1 MTRDIYPERSIMSET
16 SKFKKLN
23 TSELITFFRQM
34 SYTLHAGISPAE
46 GLAIMAEDTA
56 SEQSEQIFALF
67 QKNLDESGSFCQA
80 LKNSH
85 LFPAYAIQML
95 QIGEYAGCLEE
106 TTASLADYYER
117 EDATRQALKN
127 AVTYP
132 CVMIVIMLA
141 VSGILVAKVLPVFQ
155 EVYHQL
161 GSELTGIPLRLL
173 GLGNAVSRFGFPLI
187 LLLIILCS
195 VYAVLISRGHA
206 SLPFSKKL
214 YRDIHTARFAHSFSL
229 LLRSGMGTDECL
241 EMICGLTDHEPLQK
255 KMQQCR
261 QLSSDGTEFTSA
273 LKDSH
278 IFSSMESHMISVGF
292 RSGVPDTVMKQLA
305 DTYQQRADERLGRMI
320 AILEPA
326 LVGILSIIVGFILL
340 SVMLPLIGVLSGIS
354 TY

>member
-1 MTRDIYPERSIMSET
+1 MSET

-34 SYTLHAGISPAE
+34 SYTLHACISPAE

-161 GSELTGIPLRLL
+161 GS
-173 GLGNAVSRFGFPLI
+173 
-187 LLLIILCS
+187 
-195 VYAVLISRGHA
+195 
-206 SLPFSKKL
+206 
-214 YRDIHTARFAHSFSL
+214 
-229 LLRSGMGTDECL
+229 
-241 EMICGLTDHEPLQK
+241 
-255 KMQQCR
+255 
-261 QLSSDGTEFTSA
+261 
-273 LKDSH
+273 
-278 IFSSMESHMISVGF
+278 
-292 RSGVPDTVMKQLA
+292 
-305 DTYQQRADERLGRMI
+305 
-320 AILEPA
+320 
-326 LVGILSIIVGFILL
+326 
-340 SVMLPLIGVLSGIS
+340 
-354 TY
+354 